1 MNALQKLKE
10 ACSMAAQQK
19 DIDLPNG
26 SAFTFWM
33 TPLTCAERQRAQKQ
47 SKTEDPIDF
56 ALQVLIAKAKD
67 ENGVALFPAG
77 NVAEIRNDLP
87 ASVVDK
93 LITVLLTDEKSEEDE
108 EDSPKQSKSNSKKTA
123 S

>member
-1 MNALQKLKE
+1 
-10 ACSMAAQQK
+10 MAAQQK
-19 DIDLPNG
+19 KIGLPDG
-26 SAFTFWM
+26 SGFDFWM
-33 TPLTCAERQRAQKQ
+33 TPLTVAERQRAQKQ

-56 ALQVLIAKAKD
+56 ALQVLIAKATD

-87 ASVVDK
+87 ASVIDK

-108 EDSPKQSKSNSKKTA
+108 EEEDSPKPSKSSSKKTD